1 MPIITVVT
9 INTEINISI
18 FLLGNPN
25 VLAKSESNETILN
38 SFQKRIIIIKRI
50 IPVIKIISTSL
61 LINVEACP
69 KINLFKPDL
78 FAPGNLF
85 I

>member
-1 MPIITVVT
+1 M
-9 INTEINISI
+9 EINISI

-38 SFQKRIIIIKRI
+38 SFQKRIIIIRRTIPVMRI
-50 IPVIKIISTSL
+50 IFTSL
-61 LINVEACP
+61 LINVDACP
-69 KINLFKPDL
+69 KINLFNPDL

-85 I
+85 K